1 VQGPTTKAKEVKR
14 CEDEEGEPSQELQSI
29 IFGSHDSS
37 KETGNSLY
45 SHLRGSFYVE
55 DESYSNVGWSIGGI
69 HDGGDGIHDMELGRD
84 VGGIHHDSIEAH
96 NMEIGIDA
104 IGIYGCACDTQGM
117 EVGGHI
123 NDNQHIVNN
132 TNNLT
137 S

>member
-1 VQGPTTKAKEVKR
+1 
-14 CEDEEGEPSQELQSI
+14 
-29 IFGSHDSS
+29 
-37 KETGNSLY
+37 
-45 SHLRGSFYVE
+45 
-55 DESYSNVGWSIGGI
+55 
-69 HDGGDGIHDMELGRD
+69 MELGRD

-104 IGIYGCACDTQGM
+104 VGIYGCICNTQGM